1 MLGGGSPETFHSQP
15 HPTFLMSTLIPW
27 IDQLTSLS
35 TRLGPGLSGAIGE
48 LELPPL
54 YHVRQNFPRPI
65 INDVEAAVAEQF
77 RRPEVRARI
86 KPGSRVCLAV
96 GSRGIARIS
105 SIVRGVVSEVQALG
119 AQPFIIPAMGS
130 HGNAVPE
137 GQLRVLAD
145 YGITQETMGVP
156 VVSSL
161 EVAVIGHVGQ
171 MPVYCSVDASAADAI
186 IPIGRIKPHTGF
198 RGPIESGLMKMMTI
212 GLGKQKGA
220 DTLHAE
226 GMERFG
232 ELIPAAARK
241 IMETQPIAFGLG
253 IVENAYDEPA
263 LIEAVLPEG
272 LEAREMELLE
282 QARSLMP
289 SLPFEALHVLVIQA
303 IGKNISGSGM
313 DPNICGRFMKSN
325 GPQYADK
332 PMVQHIAILDLTHE
346 THGNASGI
354 GLGEFM
360 SLRVLQKIDLPS
372 TYANCMTASHLMG
385 AMLPAVL
392 ENDRATIAA
401 AIKTSVRWT
410 PENLKLAMIHNTLEV
425 GELWISPGLL
435 EEARS
440 HSHLEIS
447 DTPAPMQFD
456 QDGSIIAPITC
467 SDK

>member
-1 MLGGGSPETFHSQP
+1 
-15 HPTFLMSTLIPW
+15 MSTLLPW

-35 TRLGPGLSGAIGE
+35 QRLGPGLSGAIAD

-65 INDVEAAVAEQF
+65 IEDVEAAVAEQF
-77 RRPEVRARI
+77 RREEIRARI
-86 KPGSRVCLAV
+86 RPGSRVCLAV
-96 GSRGIARIS
+96 GSRGIARIA
-105 SIVRGVVSEVQALG
+105 SIVRGVIREVKALG
-119 AQPFIIPAMGS
+119 AEPFIIPAMGS

-145 YGITQETMGVP
+145 YGITPETMGVP
-156 VVSSL
+156 VISSL
-161 EVAVIGHVGQ
+161 DVAVIGHVEG
-171 MPVYCSVDASAADAI
+171 MPVYCSTDASAADAI

-232 ELIPAAARK
+232 VLLPAAARM

-263 LIEAVLPEG
+263 LIEAVLPEV

-282 QARSLMP
+282 HARSLMP
-289 SLPFEALHVLVIQA
+289 SLPFEMLHVLVIQA

-313 DPNICGRFMKSN
+313 DPNICGRFVKSN
-325 GPQYADK
+325 GPQYTDR
-332 PMVQHIAILDLTHE
+332 PVVQGIVILDLTPE

-401 AIKTSVRWT
+401 AIKTAVRCT
-410 PENLKLAMIHNTLEV
+410 PETLKLAVIHNTLEV

-440 HSHLEIS
+440 YPHLEIS
-447 DTPAPMQFD
+447 DTAIPMQFD
-456 QDGSIIAPITC
+456 ADGNIIAPITC
-467 SDK
+467 ADK